1 MLNKNFFRAV
11 LVASAGVACAYGQA
25 VNPTYRFHMNVG
37 PSPQNIDVVLRP
49 DVAPMTVANF
59 IDYVNAGAYT
69 YAIIDRSVPGFVEQG
84 GDYTDPNGQ
93 PLLQASPVAI
103 TQNAPIPNEFSSN
116 PCSTSSAGCNLQGT
130 IAMALSDTSSG
141 TVNTGS
147 ATSVWFFNLVN
158 NVSQLDSQMFTV
170 FGQTNAAGI
179 AELNYI
185 QNLAVTD
192 YSSLV
197 SAWANF
203 PFTNLPTTGAS
214 GNFVLVNYIIPVP
227 AITPASI
234 TSAASYAAT
243 SGNGVS
249 PGELL
254 AIFGSQ
260 MGPPQPVIA
269 TIANGALPT
278 SLSGT
283 TVTFDSKPAPI
294 FFTSTGQINVV
305 VPYSIAGL
313 PTVDIT
319 VNYNGTA
326 SNAEVFQVK
335 LANPAVF
342 TLNGSGTGDAVIER
356 YPGYGSDVIGAS
368 NPAKAGDVL
377 ILYGEGYGAPTS
389 GTSLPDGQ
397 IVTTTVPVVADLP
410 AVLLI
415 DGNPVPTAYFGGAP
429 GLVNGVLQV
438 NFTVPTLAPG
448 SHQIQLQLG
457 SPARTSPMGVTFE
470 TK

>member
-1 MLNKNFFRAV
+1 VLNKNLLLAG
-11 LVASAGVACAYGQA
+11 LVALAGATAVYAQSAVAG
-25 VNPTYRFHMNVG
+25 PTYRFETNLG
-37 PSPQNIDVVLRP
+37 NIDVVLMP
-49 DVAPMTVANF
+49 SVAPNTVANF
-59 IDYVNAGAYT
+59 LSYVNSGAYT
-69 YAIIDRSVPGFVEQG
+69 NAIIDRSVPGFVEQG
-84 GDYTDPNGQ
+84 GDYTDPGAL
-93 PLLQASPVAI
+93 PLLTASPAAI
-103 TQNAPIPNEFSSN
+103 TQNAAINNEFNLN
-116 PCSTSSAGCNLQGT
+116 PCSTSSTGCNVQGT

-141 TVNTGS
+141 TVNINS

-179 AELNYI
+179 TVLNKI

-214 GNFVLVNYIIPVP
+214 GNFVLVNSIIPLPVL
-227 AITPASI
+227 TPAGFV
-234 TSAASYAAT
+234 SAASYAAT
-243 SGNGVS
+243 STNGVS
-249 PGELL
+249 PGEIL
-254 AIFGSQ
+254 AIFGTQ
-260 MGPPQPVIA
+260 MGPANPVSS
-269 TIANGALPT
+269 TITNGALPT
-278 SLSGT
+278 SVAGT

-294 FFTSTGQINVV
+294 FFTYANQVNVV

-319 VNYNGTA
+319 VTYNGTA

-335 LANPAVF
+335 PANPAIF
-342 TLNGSGTGDAVIER
+342 TLNALGTGDAVIER
-356 YPGYGSDVIGAS
+356 YPGYASDVISAS

-397 IVTTTVPVVADLP
+397 IVSTTVPVVADTP

-415 DGNPVPTAYFGGAP
+415 DGNPVPTQYFGGAP

-457 SPARTSPMGVTFE
+457 SPARTSPTGVTLA